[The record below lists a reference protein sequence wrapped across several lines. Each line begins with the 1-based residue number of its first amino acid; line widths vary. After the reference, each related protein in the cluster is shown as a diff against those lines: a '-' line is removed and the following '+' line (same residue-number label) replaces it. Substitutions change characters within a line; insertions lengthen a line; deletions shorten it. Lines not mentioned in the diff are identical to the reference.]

1 MTPKILHPIERTHLE
16 LSAGALM
23 ASLAL
28 SSPLFSSSLV
38 LGAAFEALNF
48 RGLRRAA
55 EALFAGELPAR
66 RAGLLGPR
74 LLLLAAAI
82 GIALAAG
89 AHPIGLVV
97 GLSLILPAA
106 LIEAWRARPPVDPRA
121 PALAPDDEAWE
132 RWDPWLARE
141 HEPEDGDEEPAA

>member
-1 MTPKILHPIERTHLE
+1 MSPAILHPIERTNLK
-16 LSAGALM
+16 LSAGAVL

-28 SSPLFSSSLV
+28 SSPLFALSLG

-55 EALFAGELPAR
+55 EALFSGELSAR
-66 RAGLLGPR
+66 RAGILGPR
-74 LLLLAAAI
+74 LLLLVASI
-82 GIALAAG
+82 GVSLYAG

-106 LIEAWRARPPVDPRA
+106 VIEAWRARPPLDPSA

-132 RWDPWLARE
+132 RWNPWLARE
-141 HEPEDGDEEPAA
+141 REPDEPEEEPGA